1 MTFDHELE
9 EGEKTSLLSI
19 CGKTNT
25 DRGNSKCKGLELFL
39 HLGTAESPVRLEWAR
54 ERKEQPGDK
63 SGASRGPW
71 LEPWF

>member
-9 EGEKTSLLSI
+9 EGEKISLLSI

-25 DRGNSKCKGLELFL
+25 DRGNSKCKGLELLL

-63 SGASRGPW
+63 SGASHGPW